1 MIETAL
7 RIGPNAVHLCIDMQ
21 RLFAEQTEW
30 HTPTLA
36 DIVPN
41 IARII
46 EAKPGRTIFAR
57 FTVPETP
64 DAAEG
69 NWRRYYQYWSGIVQ
83 ASSSDPGLVDV
94 IEPLAAL
101 ARQAETLDKPTYSM
115 FGVSGLADRL
125 AARNV
130 DTLVITGVETDVC
143 VLATVFD
150 AIDRGYRIIVV
161 KDAVTSGSLESHK
174 ATIDLLLP
182 RMPQQIA
189 LTSTATLLANWTD

>member
-1 MIETAL
+1 MTETL

-21 RLFAEQTEW
+21 RLFAEKTEW

-64 DAAEG
+64 DVAEG
-69 NWRRYYQYWSGIVQ
+69 NWRSYYQHWSGIVQ

-94 IEPLAAL
+94 IEPLAVL

-115 FGVSGLADRL
+115 FGVSGLADQL

-161 KDAVTSGSLESHK
+161 KDAVTSGSLDSHK

>member
-1 MIETAL
+1 
-7 RIGPNAVHLCIDMQ
+7 
-21 RLFAEQTEW
+21 
-30 HTPTLA
+30 
-36 DIVPN
+36 
-41 IARII
+41 
-46 EAKPGRTIFAR
+46 
-57 FTVPETP
+57 
-64 DAAEG
+64 
-69 NWRRYYQYWSGIVQ
+69 VQ
-83 ASSSDPGLVDV
+83 ASSSDPGLVEV
-94 IEPLAAL
+94 IEPLAVL

-125 AARNV
+125 VARNV

-189 LTSTATLLANWTD
+189 LASTATLLANWTD